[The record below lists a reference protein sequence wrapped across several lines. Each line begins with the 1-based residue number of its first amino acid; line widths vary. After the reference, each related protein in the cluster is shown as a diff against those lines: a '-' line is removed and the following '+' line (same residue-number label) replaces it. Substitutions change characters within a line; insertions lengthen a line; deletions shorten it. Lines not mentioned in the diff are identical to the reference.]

1 MGRKARVSREG
12 VLAAAREAFAE
23 RGYDATTLAAIAA
36 RIGVSPAALLRHAPS
51 KAALFQAAMADE
63 APPPGTRLP
72 MDFLA
77 AAGGDAEPRE
87 VLRRLAETAIPF
99 IESQIAG
106 NIARWMFEK
115 SAEPVPRLPFDP
127 SSKTSPPQR
136 VLAMLEDYLR
146 RAGRAGKVEVRDP
159 RAAAL
164 AFMGTMNAYVFFH
177 RVLKIVDPPLPLDR
191 YLETVLDV
199 WEMGAIRR
207 PARRRPARRKR

>member
-1 MGRKARVSREG
+1 MGRRARVSRDD
-12 VLAAAREAFAE
+12 VLGAAREAFAE

-51 KAALFQAAMADE
+51 KAALFQAAMADQ
-63 APPPGTRLP
+63 APPPGARLP

-77 AAGGDAEPRE
+77 AARADADPRE

-106 NIARWMFEK
+106 NIARFMFEK
-115 SAEPVPRLPFDP
+115 SAEPVLPFDP
-127 SSKTSPPQR
+127 SSKNSPPQR

-146 RAGRAGKVEVRDP
+146 RAARAGKVEVRDP

-164 AFMGTMNAYVFFH
+164 AFMGTMNAWVFFH

-199 WEMGAIRR
+199 WEKGAIRR
-207 PARRRPARRKR
+207 PARRPPARRKR